1 MATASARAL
10 GGRAPLT
17 DPQDGSEGG
26 AFGEGATAG
35 NGGDDAFDRSLGDFD
50 GAMKREQERIAS
62 AGGAA
67 ADAEQVLRGAGAAGA
82 GGEGG
87 SGVEGDGAAGAG
99 GDAASAS
106 GGDGGDQA
114 AGDSEVGQGGPEEPA
129 AVTQGCSDQDKVAR
143 QLCEAAT
150 KEADP
155 FLKAALWDEYNE
167 YRKILA
173 RQ

>member
-1 MATASARAL
+1 V
-10 GGRAPLT
+10 
-17 DPQDGSEGG
+17 
-26 AFGEGATAG
+26 AG
-35 NGGDDAFDRSLGDFD
+35 NGNGAEDAFDRSLGDFD

-67 ADAEQVLRGAGAAGA
+67 ADAEEVLRQAGGAGGGGGAGGA
-82 GGEGG
+82 GGEGEAG
-87 SGVEGDGAAGAG
+87 SAG
-99 GDAASAS
+99 GGASSAS
-106 GGDGGDQA
+106 SGEGGDQQ

-129 AVTQGCSDQDKVAR
+129 AVTEGCSDQDKVAR

-167 YRKILA
+167 YRKILS

>member
-1 MATASARAL
+1 VF
-10 GGRAPLT
+10 G
-17 DPQDGSEGG
+17 DGTVAGS
-26 AFGEGATAG
+26 G
-35 NGGDDAFDRSLGDFD
+35 NGAEDEFDRSLGDFD

-67 ADAEQVLRGAGAAGA
+67 ADAEEVLRQAGGGGAGAAAGGG
-82 GGEGG
+82 GGEGEAG
-87 SGVEGDGAAGAG
+87 SAG
-99 GDAASAS
+99 GGEAATAN
-106 GGDGGDQA
+106 GDGGEQQ
-114 AGDSEVGQGGPEEPA
+114 GGNSEVGQGGPEEPA
-129 AVTQGCSDQDKVAR
+129 AVTEGCSDQDKVAR